1 MAAQPP
7 TDFRP
12 YFSRLPKE
20 LQNMIWEEAVIMD
33 HGGRNRI
40 LPLTQDTKR
49 IVVIDGSWTRESSV
63 FLACHEARKIALS
76 LYSVVL
82 PVVPF
87 YGPYTTGN
95 SLSELLLDGLLCD
108 ASPPQPLGRRF
119 LRISPRTDLFL
130 VTAQVNQFII
140 NTTYGNLWTTLSPAG
155 DPRFRAPVGRNWLP
169 RLMTREVPPAVRASI
184 ERVIDHRDVWGTSS
198 SLVQS
203 EPIGAS
209 VNLEYLGTTGV
220 IAEETSTGQPIHRF
234 DRDEYSSARVCY
246 HVENDVSSREAYR
259 FERRLLGH
267 LVQGY
272 TSQQMLDWLNPV
284 VCRL

>member
-12 YFSRLPKE
+12 FFSRLPKE

-49 IVVIDGSWTRESSV
+49 IVVIDDSWTRESSV

-76 LYSVVL
+76 LYSVAL

-87 YGPYTTGN
+87 YGPHTTGN
-95 SLSELLLDGLLCD
+95 SLTELLLDGLLCD
-108 ASPPQPLGRRF
+108 ASPPQLLGRRF

-155 DPRFRAPVGRNWLP
+155 DPRFTAP
-169 RLMTREVPPAVRASI
+169 
-184 ERVIDHRDVWGTSS
+184 
-198 SLVQS
+198 S

-220 IAEETSTGQPIHRF
+220 IAEETPTGQPIHRF

-246 HVENDVSSREAYR
+246 HVENDVSNREAYR